1 MVQLRWLT
9 WPGGSVMAFKRT
21 LGPSAPLHGEAL
33 TTAMVG
39 IGMNFAA
46 SPALN
51 PNIEDTLLAASVEGL
66 EHEDYR
72 VLAVLVSW
80 LEIHPAWINAD
91 RLTTL
96 AAQHP
101 SGRVRA
107 FWSAVGAWLAKDR
120 RFARLAR
127 IYHGPRLDL
136 LASGTDFHLR
146 RSGEDPRFNGGPLR
160 VPGKV
165 LRDRKA
171 DILTPAELAQRHRT
185 YRRRIL
191 LGPSY
196 RADMWAELEAD
207 PALPA
212 AELARRTYGSFATA
226 WHVKHDWQLLDESKG
241 SDEQSGKIK
250 LSRKAL
256 IPKPEG
262 SGFPSRP

>member
-1 MVQLRWLT
+1 MCVQPWMT
-9 WPGGSVMAFKRT
+9 WPEDSVMGFKRT
-21 LGPSAPLHGEAL
+21 FGPSAPLHGDAL
-33 TTAMVG
+33 TAAMVG

-46 SPALN
+46 PPAPN

-66 EHEDYR
+66 DHEDFR
-72 VLAVLVSW
+72 VLSVLVSW
-80 LEIHPAWINAD
+80 LDIHAAWINAD
-91 RLTTL
+91 RMTTL
-96 AAQHP
+96 AARHP

-120 RFARLAR
+120 RFARLAQV
-127 IYHGPRLDL
+127 YPGPRLDL
-136 LASGTDFHLR
+136 LASGTDFHLS
-146 RSGEDPRFNGGPLR
+146 RSGEDPRFARGPLR

-171 DILTPAELAQRHRT
+171 DVLTPAELARRHRP

-207 PALPA
+207 PSMPA

-226 WHVKHDWQLLDESKG
+226 WHVKQDWQVLVEA
-241 SDEQSGKIK
+241 Q
-250 LSRKAL
+250 AT
-256 IPKPEG
+256 
-262 SGFPSRP
+262 